1 MEYFQ
6 EKVNLIWFQNPAS
19 TQNALNDK
27 YDVKTL
33 CGPEFKK
40 GKKEV
45 EKRETFLVFV
55 RGHEKMKIFSL

>member
-1 MEYFQ
+1 M
-6 EKVNLIWFQNPAS
+6 IWFQNPAS